1 MAENEMEITRY
12 PNRRLYNR
20 STGQYVTLQELEQHV
35 CAGQNIVVTDS
46 KTGEDLTRALLAQ
59 MILERHPERMELFPT
74 WFLHHLLRTNDTMLD
89 WLRVYLRQ
97 SFSYLEGLTTAV
109 PAAPPL
115 APGFDW
121 LRPMMANWPLPLT
134 PATAAPKSESASGAG
149 EPRGASAAS
158 PSPSSAS
165 EPDGR
170 EALLARLEQ
179 LEHRLRELESTARST
194 VRPSSPVESTTES
207 PARKT

>member
-1 MAENEMEITRY
+1 MADDAMEITRY

-20 STGQYVTLQELEQHV
+20 TTGQYVTLQELEQHV

-59 MILERHPERMELFPT
+59 MILERHPKRMELFPI

-97 SFSYLEGLTTAV
+97 SFSYLESLTTAV

-134 PATAAPKSESASGAG
+134 PAAAAPQNESTSNAA

-158 PSPSSAS
+158 SSPTSVP

-179 LEHRLRELESTARST
+179 LEHRLRELESTARS
-194 VRPSSPVESTTES
+194 SSPAESTTELA
-207 PARKT
+207 ARKT